1 MSDHKELT
9 PVDIKKIEDLASLAN
24 DLIEQENFKEVMDD
38 QLFKTRGLVTSCKK
52 TL

>member
-1 MSDHKELT
+1 MT
-9 PVDIKKIEDLASLAN
+9 N
-24 DLIEQENFKEVMDD
+24 KEVMDD